1 MKIASIQFDTTTTM
15 ETFCLEPLNIADT
28 CQISFRAD
36 FIKRCRPNKCYTIM
50 SFFNI
55 PAEADIQLLNDF
67 LDQFPDIEGEGR
79 YQTKKFNDIQHK
91 TGTITY
97 KVSNIVIDISRYNNL
112 FSRSIK
118 CIYDN
123 QPYKT
128 KEGPTKKVLT
138 KKQRETKNM
147 K

>member
-1 MKIASIQFDTTTTM
+1 
-15 ETFCLEPLNIADT
+15 
-28 CQISFRAD
+28 
-36 FIKRCRPNKCYTIM
+36 M

-55 PAEADIQLLNDF
+55 PEEADIQLLNDF
-67 LDQFPDIEGEGR
+67 LDQFTDIEGEGG

-97 KVSNIVIDISRYNNL
+97 KVSNIVTDISRYNNL

>member
-1 MKIASIQFDTTTTM
+1 
-15 ETFCLEPLNIADT
+15 
-28 CQISFRAD
+28 
-36 FIKRCRPNKCYTIM
+36 M

-97 KVSNIVIDISRYNNL
+97 KVITQSQTFLDIITYSAEASSASMTTNR
-112 FSRSIK
+112 
-118 CIYDN
+118 
-123 QPYKT
+123 T
-128 KEGPTKKVLT
+128 KPKKDPP
-138 KKQRETKNM
+138 KKF
-147 K
+147 